1 MKTLLIT
8 ASLLAV
14 AVTGTQAADDLKLQN
29 DRAISVEITNLA
41 DQEKGKG
48 KCDDNCEKCKGGGK
62 GKGKGG
68 GCKGGCKGKG
78 KEE

>member
-29 DRAISVEITNLA
+29 DRTVSVEITNLA
-41 DQEKGKG
+41 DKEKGKG

-68 GCKGGCKGKG
+68 GCKGSCKGKG

>member
-8 ASLLAV
+8 ASLLA
-14 AVTGTQAADDLKLQN
+14 ATIAGSQAANDLKRQN
-29 DRAISVEITNLA
+29 DRTVSVEITNLA
-41 DQEKGKG
+41 DKEKGKG

-62 GKGKGG
+62 GKGG

>member
-14 AVTGTQAADDLKLQN
+14 TITGSQAANDLKRQN
-29 DRAISVEITNLA
+29 DRTVSVEIINLA
-41 DQEKGKG
+41 DKGKG
-48 KCDDNCEKCKGGGK
+48 KCDDNCEKCKGGSK

-68 GCKGGCKGKG
+68 GCKGGCKGKD